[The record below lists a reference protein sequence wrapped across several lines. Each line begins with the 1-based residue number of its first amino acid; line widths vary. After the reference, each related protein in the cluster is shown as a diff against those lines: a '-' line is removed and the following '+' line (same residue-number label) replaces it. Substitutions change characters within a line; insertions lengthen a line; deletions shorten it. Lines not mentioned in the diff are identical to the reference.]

1 MSYKYYSTER
11 PVAPGTFPKP
21 QGNKVLNIENFDDR
35 TYIEQIDREAWGF
48 IEYDKPVCKI
58 IADDF
63 ELVGEAMEI
72 KKGMKFRGNVSGQ
85 EIEIMKA
92 DNRAVTYRD
101 CKRGTVHTVGRKA
114 FERWNV
120 KEVN

>member
-1 MSYKYYSTER
+1 MK
-11 PVAPGTFPKP
+11 
-21 QGNKVLNIENFDDR
+21 IE
-35 TYIEQIDREAWGF
+35 
-48 IEYDKPVCKI
+48 P
-58 IADDF
+58 
-63 ELVGEAMEI
+63 
-72 KKGMKFRGNVSGQ
+72 GMKFRGNVNGS

-114 FERWNV
+114 FEHWNA